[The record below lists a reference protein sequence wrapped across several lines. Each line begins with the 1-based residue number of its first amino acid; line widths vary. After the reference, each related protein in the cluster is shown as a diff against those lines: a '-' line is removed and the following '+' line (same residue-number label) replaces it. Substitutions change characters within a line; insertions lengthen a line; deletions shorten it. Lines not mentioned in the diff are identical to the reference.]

1 MQIHTIRTGLEE
13 FEGKFEP
20 FERNSKHSNGIR
32 SIRVQIWTIRMGFEA
47 FECKF

>member
-20 FERNSKHSNGIR
+20 FERDSKHSN
-32 SIRVQIWTIRMGFEA
+32 A
-47 FECKF
+47 N